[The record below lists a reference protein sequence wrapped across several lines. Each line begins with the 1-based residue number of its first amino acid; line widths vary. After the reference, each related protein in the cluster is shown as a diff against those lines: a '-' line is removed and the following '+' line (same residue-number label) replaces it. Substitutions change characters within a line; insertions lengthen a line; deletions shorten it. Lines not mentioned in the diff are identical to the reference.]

1 MECRINDV
9 VIEYAEHGT
18 GLPLVALHGVGVDH
32 RELEG
37 ALEPLLADSGC
48 RRIYPD
54 LPAMGHSTADGL
66 ASNNDVVRV
75 VADFVERTARGP
87 ALLLGHSYGA
97 YVARGIAAQ
106 QPDLVAGLALVCP
119 LPESVGQVAAPEV
132 VVEDEAAYDVLEP
145 EHRATFD
152 EYFVVRTPAMAR
164 RFRDYAAPGMTLVD
178 YTALTEIFTEWP
190 IDMGQH
196 TFSRPTL
203 VAAGLHDTTVGFD
216 DAMRLLDVY
225 PRATLAVVDG
235 AGHALLHERPRV
247 LTGLLGDWIERVRGA
262 GVSALPSPAGS

>member
-9 VIEYAEHGT
+9 VIHYAEHGT
-18 GLPLVALHGVGVDH
+18 GLPLFALHGVGVDH

-37 ALEPLLADSGC
+37 ALEPLVADSGC

-54 LPAMGHSTADGL
+54 LPAMGASTADGL

-75 VADFVERTARGP
+75 IADFIERTAQEP
-87 ALLLGHSYGA
+87 VLLLGHSLGA
-97 YVARGIAAQ
+97 YLARGVAAQ
-106 QPDLVAGLALVCP
+106 RPELVAGLALVCP
-119 LPESVGQVAAPEV
+119 LAQSTGQLPAPEV
-132 VVEDEAAYDVLEP
+132 MVQDDTAYDELEP
-145 EHRATFD
+145 EHWATFD

-164 RFRDYAAPGMTLVD
+164 RFRDCVAPGMTLVD
-178 YTALTEIFTEWP
+178 QTALTDIFTEWP
-190 IDMGQH
+190 IEMGQR

-203 VAAGLHDTTVGFD
+203 IAAGLHDTTVGFD

-235 AGHALLHERPRV
+235 AGHALLHERPRA
-247 LTGLLGDWIERVRGA
+247 LTSLIADWIERVRA
-262 GVSALPSPAGS
+262 VSD